1 MKFTKR
7 FNEALKNSGKSQAE
21 LATYTGV
28 SRQLI
33 TEFKKGRAYPS
44 LEIFYKICEFLDE
57 SADYLLGLEEE
68 NGTKYNRSFNNFH
81 NSGNINIR

>member
-7 FNEALKNSGKSQAE
+7 FNEAIKNSGVTQAE

-44 LEIFYKICEFLDE
+44 LEVFYKICKYLDE

-68 NGTKYNRSFNNFH
+68 MD
-81 NSGNINIR
+81 IR